1 MNYNE
6 IIGSNIR
13 YERHKRG
20 LTIEEL
26 SNCIG
31 IGSGFL
37 GLIERGYRGT
47 SVANLCR
54 IADFFEITLDQLI
67 RTTLS
72 TQEKADA
79 VNEEEEEVIE
89 NKKNTVSTIMN
100 SCDENELD
108 MMITVA
114 KALKKYTRRKDN
126 LPEDEVSDEEDNIKY

>member
-13 YERHKRG
+13 YERQKRG

-67 RTTLS
+67 RKPLFS
-72 TQEKADA
+72 AEDC
-79 VNEEEEEVIE
+79 VNENDDVLES
-89 NKKNTVSTIMN
+89 KKNTVNTILN
-100 SCDENELD
+100 SCDINELD

-114 KALKKYTRRKDN
+114 KALKKYTRKKDN
-126 LPEDEVSDEEDNIKY
+126 LPEDEESDKDNGIKY